1 MPLAETSHK
10 STILKNL
17 IHSDEQ
23 RQIIWKHL
31 KFSVAGR
38 KLPTLPTGF
47 VGNGCKIE
55 AEHAQINM
63 DTNIKAIIHFN

>member
-1 MPLAETSHK
+1 METLE
-10 STILKNL
+10 I
-17 IHSDEQ
+17 Q
-23 RQIIWKHL
+23 CGW
-31 KFSVAGR
+31 R

-63 DTNIKAIIHFN
+63 DTKIKAIIHIN